1 MLLTLLH
8 VKTALYLIFVEC
20 CLSCLEMNV
29 VVFLMFLSFNFK
41 CSEVLEDMVLCLL
54 VFCIFK
60 FSLVGHRNHSFIGSA
75 SFISITL
82 FT

>member
-1 MLLTLLH
+1 
-8 VKTALYLIFVEC
+8 
-20 CLSCLEMNV
+20 
-29 VVFLMFLSFNFK
+29 
-41 CSEVLEDMVLCLL
+41 